1 MDEEKYSDVT
11 VQHYGNAAD
20 LYRQVSNDF
29 AERVLHRLTHMEEH
43 QRKEAEYWASPE
55 GQAKREEQRLAYEK
69 RERFAK
75 KWQPLHDWL
84 VKNGVECD
92 HEYCG

>member
-1 MDEEKYSDVT
+1 MSEEQYAEYT
-11 VQHYGNAAD
+11 IQNYGNVAD
-20 LYRQVSNDF
+20 LYRTTMKDF
-29 AERVLHRLTHMEEH
+29 ADHVIHRLEHMEEY

-55 GQAKREEQRLAYEK
+55 GQAKQEQQRKEREK

-75 KWQPLHDWL
+75 KWQSLHDWL